1 MVQPAA
7 LCRRNPVYV
16 AVTKPWTTKA
26 RNAQFGSSVFRAR
39 HGLSLQVTTYP
50 TINATLLVVGATL
63 STAAVAGTYV
73 WPGGAVTETW
83 AWLVDGASVAG
94 SYVIQPGDVQI
105 EADVTLTAPGL
116 PAGTVLHVGP
126 VSVQNSAP
134 VAGDVTLTGTVAAGT
149 ATAPAAMAAPTVTT
163 TATRITITKAA
174 DPSNGGSAITD
185 YDYRTST
192 DGGSTWSAWSALT
205 SPQTVAGFTPGSTTV
220 QVQTRANNAVG
231 KGATGTAASATMK
244 VVTFVG
250 YAKITGTGASMTID
264 MTTLL
269 TDVGSPAPPGGAILK
284 DDVIFVLAG
293 WATSSTNVDVQV
305 TGYTEIDDLFDGTTR
320 AVNLAVAWKAQGA
333 TPDTSIT
340 SNASNSAG
348 NGSAAMAMVMRY
360 VDPTTPLDVAYVSGT
375 HSATAAGNA
384 LANSPPITPVSP
396 GAFIVSYVAATGDT
410 TPAPLTISGMTKYGE
425 AGMGGTSRGY
435 RLAAA
440 HKTDWVSGAFDPPAW
455 TTSESAASDSWA
467 AVTLAFK
474 PY

>member
-1 MVQPAA
+1 MGFSTSGFSSTSG
-7 LCRRNPVYV
+7 L
-16 AVTKPWTTKA
+16 TLTT
-26 RNAQFGSSVFRAR
+26 
-39 HGLSLQVTTYP
+39 GLSSGNGLLGGMFSSSPSLVVTTP
-50 TINATLLVVGATL
+50 PSFDLNLLKVGATL
-63 STAAVAGTYV
+63 STCQVAGSYV

-83 AWLVDGASVAG
+83 TWLVDGVARAG
-94 SYVIQPGDVQI
+94 SYVIVAGDALI
-105 EADVTLTAPGL
+105 EADVALSA
-116 PAGTVLHVGP
+116 AGYAGSSIHIGP
-126 VSVQNSAP
+126 VNVTNSAP

-174 DPSNGGSAITD
+174 DPSNGGSPITD

-220 QVQTRANNAVG
+220 QAQTRANNAVG
-231 KGATGTAASATMK
+231 KGATGTAAPATMK

-250 YAKITGTGASMTID
+250 YAKITGTGASMTIGL
-264 MTTLL
+264 TTLL

-305 TGYTEIDDLFDGTTR
+305 TGYTELDDLFAGTTR

-340 SNASNSAG
+340 TNASNAAG
-348 NGSAAMAMVMRY
+348 NGSAAMAMVYRY

-384 LANSPPITPVSP
+384 LADSPPITPVSP

-425 AGMGGTSRGY
+425 VGMGGTARGY

>member
-1 MVQPAA
+1 MKLNV
-7 LCRRNPVYV
+7 
-16 AVTKPWTTKA
+16 
-26 RNAQFGSSVFRAR
+26 G
-39 HGLSLQVTTYP
+39 HGLFQKGNLLLGHNITGVTAPSLTINQSP
-50 TINATLLVVGATL
+50 TINNPLLIVGNALTPAL
-63 STAAVAGTYV
+63 VAGNYTWPGGPVTETWSWFVDGNPVAGTYV
-73 WPGGAVTETW
+73 IQ
-83 AWLVDGASVAG
+83 AG
-94 SYVIQPGDVQI
+94 DSLI
-105 EADVTLTAPGL
+105 EADVALSATGY
-116 PAGTVLHVGP
+116 GGSIIHVGP
-126 VSVQNSAP
+126 VLVQNSAP
-134 VAGDVTLTGTVAAGT
+134 TAVDTSDTITVAAGT

-174 DPSNGGSAITD
+174 DPSNGGSPITD

-264 MTTLL
+264 LTTLL

-305 TGYTEIDDLFDGTTR
+305 TGYTEIDDLFAGTTR
-320 AVNLAVAWKAQGA
+320 AVNLAVAWKAMGA

-340 SNASNSAG
+340 TNASNSAG
-348 NGSAAMAMVMRY
+348 NGSAALALVYRY

-410 TPAPLTISGMTKYGE
+410 TPASLTISGMTKYGE

-467 AVTLAFK
+467 ALTLALK
-474 PY
+474 PW